1 MCTGKPGAA
10 HRPAPAFHLPLHWC
24 SCRSWG
30 RSFPSSPRGNSSAP
44 QPTVHTAER
53 PGHGHLAATPFAAA
67 SRLSARSGA
76 EPLGRTTAPRALP
89 FGPCS
94 ADRGQGAEQGLQHAS
109 SPGWPGGWPRSPSP
123 LAVPAELR
131 RGREASC
138 LRVSTT
144 DFCYRTGGC
153 RVLPFKE
160 STEGPV
166 RERRAAGQGPVC
178 TRCSRVRSLVGPAA
192 DSRSREGS
200 AHPQYR
206 VSPLA
211 PPRQGSELLAQLTT
225 RGTPASP
232 FPPAGQQTWPRSASK
247 GRHRAV
253 ATPSPSLLSP
263 RTPAPGPLPA
273 SAGRL

>member
-30 RSFPSSPRGNSSAP
+30 RSFPSSPRGNSPLCTPQSGQGTGTSQRLRLP
-44 QPTVHTAER
+44 QPHV
-53 PGHGHLAATPFAAA
+53 
-67 SRLSARSGA
+67 SARSGA

-153 RVLPFKE
+153 RVLPCKE
-160 STEGPV
+160 STEGPG

-178 TRCSRVRSLVGPAA
+178 TRRSRVRSLVGPAA

-232 FPPAGQQTWPRSASK
+232 LPPAGQQTWPRSASK